1 MKYTTLLLTTL
12 LLLIVFSVVAQDQS
26 IDLQEVNE
34 KESKY
39 FGRFYGGLES
49 NVQYYVED
57 SGLESAIVPEDQL
70 RSNNYLYANYNY
82 NKWTAGMQ
90 IEAYEQNALL
100 NYNPKFEG
108 THLGIYFLNYKD
120 EKWDVTIGHFYEQ
133 FGNGMILRAW
143 EDRALGI
150 NSALRGGKVR
160 FTPNYNMEFT
170 ALYGRQRS
178 GFGVTSGDIFGFN
191 ADFFLAEYLNLYE
204 KNQDL
209 SVGLSYVGR
218 YESFDAYP
226 QLQNPEFD
234 ELTNAFSLRADYMW
248 GAFYAVAE
256 ANYKSEDGILN
267 VQNLLS
273 DQSARS
279 GNAVTLNFGYS
290 KSGFGLDVNL
300 RRMENMGFY
309 SRREP
314 EVFTNFEGEPQ
325 TSFDY
330 LDTFINFTPA
340 LTKQHHSLLANIY
353 VFQAQ
358 HSVLFED
365 PQVMRAGET
374 GGQIDFFYKF
384 KEGTLLGGKHGTHIF
399 LNYSNWYNLPG
410 RYTFNPPDYDVDFF
424 GRGNKYFSDYSIE
437 IKKKVNETW
446 HLGFN
451 YINQYY
457 DQRLLGGGDLVRADI
472 VTAEATY
479 NFTRKRSLRF
489 ELEKMWAV
497 GDRQDWFGGSIE
509 YNFNENLSVYFWDIW
524 NYGSDKP
531 EERVHYLNVGGAY
544 RMGAYRVALN
554 YGRQRGGLVCV
565 GGVCRFVP
573 ESSGLT
579 LNFNTSF

>member
-1 MKYTTLLLTTL
+1 MRKLFCPFLSFFLLLSSL
-12 LLLIVFSVVAQDQS
+12 LFAQNNSVN
-26 IDLQEVNE
+26 LQEVDEEE
-34 KESKY
+34 KY
-39 FGRFYGGLES
+39 YGRFYGGVES
-49 NVQYYVED
+49 NIQYYVED
-57 SGLESAIVPEDQL
+57 SGLESAIVPDDQL

-82 NKWTAGMQ
+82 KRWTAGVQ
-90 IEAYEQNALL
+90 VESYEKDALL
-100 NYNPKFEG
+100 NYNPKFNG
-108 THLGIYFLNYKD
+108 TDLGIFYVDYKD
-120 EKWDVTIGHFYEQ
+120 EKWNITLGHFYEQ

-150 NSALRGGKVR
+150 NSALRGGRVK
-160 FTPNYNMEFT
+160 FAPNYNMEFT

-178 GFGVTSGDIFGFN
+178 GFGVTSGDLFGFD

-209 SVGLSYVGR
+209 SVGFSYLGR
-218 YESFDAYP
+218 YESFDNYP
-226 QLQNPEFD
+226 QLQNPDFN

-248 GAFYAVAE
+248 KAFYANVE
-256 ANYKSEDGILN
+256 ANYKTKDGIIN

-273 DQSARS
+273 DTFAEP
-279 GNAVTLNFGYS
+279 GNAVTFNFGYS
-290 KSGFGLDVNL
+290 QSGLGIDVSL
-300 RRMENMGFY
+300 RRMENMGFF
-309 SRREP
+309 SQREP
-314 EVFTNFEGEPQ
+314 SSFTNFEGDQ
-325 TSFDY
+325 STSFDY

-358 HSVLFED
+358 HNTSFED
-365 PQVMRAGET
+365 AQIMRAGET

-384 KEGTLLGGKHGTHIF
+384 KKGTFFGGKHGTHIF

-410 RYTFNPPDYDVDFF
+410 TYTFNPPNYDVDFF

-437 IKKKVNETW
+437 IKKKLNNTW

-472 VTAEATY
+472 ITAEATY
-479 NFTRKRSLRF
+479 NFTNKRSLRF

-509 YNFNENLSVYFWDIW
+509 YNFNENLSIYFWDIW
-524 NYGSDKP
+524 NYGSDKA
-531 EERVHYLNVGGAY
+531 EERVHYVNVGGAY
-544 RMGAYRVALN
+544 RIGAYRVALN

-579 LNFNTSF
+579 INFNTAF

>member
-1 MKYTTLLLTTL
+1 MRKRYIPQLFLF
-12 LLLIVFSVVAQDQS
+12 LLINLTAFAQSDS
-26 IDLQEVNE
+26 INLQEQKE
-34 KESKY
+34 KEKKY
-39 FGRFYGGLES
+39 YGRFYGGVES
-49 NVQYYVED
+49 NIQYYVKD
-57 SGLESAIVPEDQL
+57 SGLESAIVPDDQL
-70 RSNNYLYANYNY
+70 RSNNYIYANYNY
-82 NKWTAGMQ
+82 KKWTAGVQ
-90 IEAYEQNALL
+90 VESYEQDALL
-100 NYNPKFEG
+100 NYNPKFNG
-108 THLGIYFLNYKD
+108 TDLGIFYVNYKD
-120 EKWDVTIGHFYEQ
+120 EKWDLTLGHFYEQ

-150 NSALRGGKVR
+150 NSALRGGRVK
-160 FTPNYNMEFT
+160 FAPNYNMEFT

-178 GFGVTSGDIFGFN
+178 GFGVTSGDLFGFD

-209 SVGLSYVGR
+209 SVGFSYLGR
-218 YESFDAYP
+218 YESFDHYP
-226 QLQNPEFD
+226 QLQNPDFN
-234 ELTNAFSLRADYMW
+234 ELTNAFSVRADYMW
-248 GAFYAVAE
+248 KAFYANVE
-256 ANYKSEDGILN
+256 ANYKSKDGILN
-267 VQNLLS
+267 VQNLLT
-273 DQSARS
+273 DTFAEP
-279 GNAVTLNFGYS
+279 GNAITLNFGYS
-290 KSGFGLDVNL
+290 QSGLGLDVSL
-300 RRMENMGFY
+300 RRMENMGFF
-309 SRREP
+309 SQREP
-314 EVFTNFEGEPQ
+314 SAFTNFEGDQ
-325 TSFDY
+325 STSFDY

-358 HSVLFED
+358 HNTSFED
-365 PQVMRAGET
+365 ARVMRAGET

-384 KEGTLLGGKHGTHIF
+384 KKGTFFGGKYGTHVF

-410 RYTFNPPDYDVDFF
+410 TYTFNPPNYDVDFF

-437 IKKKVNETW
+437 IKKKLNNTW

-531 EERVHYLNVGGAY
+531 EERVHYVNVGGAY
-544 RMGAYRVALN
+544 RIGAYRVAVN

-579 LNFNTSF
+579 INFNTSF

>member
-1 MKYTTLLLTTL
+1 MRNYYYPFLSFFLLFNSLS
-12 LLLIVFSVVAQDQS
+12 FSQNPQQS
-26 IDLQEVNE
+26 QNDELEE
-34 KESKY
+34 KKDY
-39 FGRFYGGLES
+39 GRFYGGVES
-49 NVQYYVED
+49 NLQYYVED
-57 SGLESAIVPEDQL
+57 SGLESAIVPDDQL

-82 NKWTAGMQ
+82 KRWTAGVQ
-90 IEAYEQNALL
+90 VESYEKNALL
-100 NYNPKFEG
+100 NYNPKFNG
-108 THLGIYFLNYKD
+108 TDLGIFYVDYKD
-120 EKWDVTIGHFYEQ
+120 EKWNITLGHFYEQ

-150 NSALRGGKVR
+150 NSALRGGRVK
-160 FTPNYNMEFT
+160 FAPNYNMEFT

-178 GFGVTSGDIFGFN
+178 GFGVTSGDLFGFN

-209 SVGLSYVGR
+209 SVGFSYLGR
-218 YESFDAYP
+218 YESFDNYL
-226 QLQNPEFD
+226 QLQSPDFN

-248 GAFYAVAE
+248 KSFYANVE
-256 ANYKSEDGILN
+256 ANYKTKDGIIN
-267 VQNLLS
+267 VQNLLT
-273 DQSARS
+273 DTFAEP
-279 GNAVTLNFGYS
+279 GNAVTFNFGYS
-290 KSGFGLDVNL
+290 QSGLGVDVSL
-300 RRMENMGFY
+300 RRMQNMGFF
-309 SRREP
+309 SQREP
-314 EVFTNFEGEPQ
+314 STFTNFEGDQ
-325 TSFDY
+325 STSFDY

-358 HSVLFED
+358 QNTSFED
-365 PQVMRAGET
+365 SQIMRAGET

-384 KEGTLLGGKHGTHIF
+384 KKGTFFGGKHGTHIF

-410 RYTFNPPDYDVDFF
+410 TYTFNPPNYDVDFF

-437 IKKKVNETW
+437 IKKKLNNSW

-472 VTAEATY
+472 LTAEATY
-479 NFTRKRSLRF
+479 NFTNKRSLRL

-497 GDRQDWFGGSIE
+497 GDREDWFGGSIE
-509 YNFNENLSVYFWDIW
+509 YNFNENLSIYFWDIW
-524 NYGSDKP
+524 NYGSEKA
-531 EERVHYLNVGGAY
+531 EERVHYVNVGGAY
-544 RMGAYRVALN
+544 RIGAYRVALN

-579 LNFNTSF
+579 INFNTSF

>member
-1 MKYTTLLLTTL
+1 MKHTTLLFTAL
-12 LLLIVFSVVAQDQS
+12 LLLFVFSVVAQDQS
-26 IDLQEVNE
+26 INLQEDNE

-120 EKWDVTIGHFYEQ
+120 EKWDVTLGHFYEQ

-150 NSALRGGKVR
+150 NSALRGGRVK
-160 FTPNYNMEFT
+160 FAPNYNMEFT

-273 DQSARS
+273 DQSAKS

-384 KEGTLLGGKHGTHIF
+384 KKGTFLGGKHGTHIF

-544 RMGAYRVALN
+544 RIGAYRVALN